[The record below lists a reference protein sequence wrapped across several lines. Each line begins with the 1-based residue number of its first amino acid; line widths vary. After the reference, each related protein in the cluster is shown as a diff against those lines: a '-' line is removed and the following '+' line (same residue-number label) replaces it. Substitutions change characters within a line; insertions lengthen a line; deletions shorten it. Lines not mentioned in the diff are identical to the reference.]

1 MTKLELISHIAQE
14 ADITKAQAER
24 MLDACLTAIENTLI
38 NEGKVTL
45 TGFGSFH
52 VKNRKATKGTN
63 PRTGK
68 KINIPPKRVIRFTPG
83 KFLREAVK

>member
-14 ADITKAQAER
+14 ADISKAQAER

-45 TGFGSFH
+45 TGFGTFH

-68 KINIPPKRVIRFTPG
+68 KINIPAKRVIRFTPG
-83 KFLREAVK
+83 KFLRGAVN